1 MRTHNTTNEM
11 QTYINIIQDDFL
23 ELEYNTPEIVD
34 HYLHEQGVIK
44 DDLTDEHNTNI
55 YRI

>member
-11 QTYINIIQDDFL
+11 QTFINIIQDDFL